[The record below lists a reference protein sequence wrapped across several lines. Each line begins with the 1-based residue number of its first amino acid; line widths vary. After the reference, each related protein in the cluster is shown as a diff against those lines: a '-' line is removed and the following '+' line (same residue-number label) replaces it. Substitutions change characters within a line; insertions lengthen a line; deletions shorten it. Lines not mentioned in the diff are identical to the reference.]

1 MSGIFPNASDGGL
14 PPTADPNNPSH
25 AYDPVRDPVSTSA
38 LYYGNGCDVRLRPE
52 VVNSLISEQE
62 ALVDAAELAYDPG
75 RLTNLRL
82 GTQYLIQRGLM
93 SGCALV
99 GGPAAY
105 TGTLDPPATRYNDF
119 M

>member
-25 AYDPVRDPVSTSA
+25 AYDPVRDPVGTSA

-52 VVNSLISEQE
+52 VVNALISEQE
-62 ALVDAAELAYDPG
+62 AVTDAGEVKYDPG
-75 RLTNLRL
+75 RLTNLLL
-82 GTQYLIQRGLM
+82 GTQYLIQRGRETGAML
-93 SGCALV
+93 L

-105 TGTLDPPATRYNDF
+105 TGTLTPPVTS
-119 M
+119 